1 MKLPKILDSA
11 HVEQAAAL
19 VNEYYTKTY
28 KRGEVQTGARFES
41 WMGGGDASEV
51 VNTIT
56 ADDLI
61 AVTFLSV
68 DVPAPAAIGI
78 LETHK
83 DKISELLEQIP
94 SDLDLA
100 KVSAEDF
107 ASTLGTDSAA
117 VQLWRL
123 LRQSDAEWWGIG
135 QTRASKI
142 MARKRPRLI
151 PIYDSVVGPL
161 MGLKNSNKQ
170 WSTWH
175 ELLTDGSGLPER
187 LKEIQEKSAVAPD
200 ASALRIMDVVLWKHG
215 KNLATSK
222 SGAGHRD

>member
-1 MKLPKILDSA
+1 MKLPEILDSA
-11 HVEQAAAL
+11 HVDQAAAL
-19 VNEYYTKTY
+19 VKEYYTETY
-28 KRGEVQTGARFES
+28 KRGEIQTGAHFES
-41 WMGGGDASEV
+41 WMGGGDAPEV

-83 DKISELLEQIP
+83 DKISELLKQIP

-100 KVSAEDF
+100 SLAAEDF
-107 ASTLGTDSAA
+107 SATLEQGSAA
-117 VQLWRL
+117 LQLWRL
-123 LRQSDAEWWGIG
+123 LRQSDAERWDVGP
-135 QTRASKI
+135 TKASKI

-151 PIYDSVVGPL
+151 PIYDSVIGSV
-161 MGLKNSNKQ
+161 MGMKNSDQQ
-170 WSTWH
+170 WILWH

-187 LKEIQEKSAVAPD
+187 LNEIHEKSGVASD

-215 KNLATSK
+215 KNLARANK
-222 SGAGHRD
+222 S